1 MAALICGSLAYDT
14 IMVFPDQFKNHILP
28 DKVHI
33 LNVSFLVPRMRREF
47 GGCAGNIA
55 YNLKLLGG
63 DPVPMAT
70 VGQDFG
76 PYREHFVEQGINLS
90 QVKVIDELFT
100 PQAFITTDHDNNQI
114 TAFHPGAMMRSYENH
129 VKDVK
134 GVTFGIVSPDGREG
148 MLQNA
153 TEFAEAGI
161 PFIFDP
167 GQAMPLFNGAELRHF
182 IEQADYVTVN
192 DYESNLLQE
201 RTGWSENEIMQRV
214 KAYITTR
221 GPHGWGGKLTQALGI
236 GALPFSFAG
245 LVVGSI
251 VYSLPFAIQPLQRAF
266 ESVGPKPLEAAA
278 TLGAGPWDRFFSI
291 ALPLAK
297 PGFVTAAVLS
307 FAHTVG
313 EFGVVLMLGGNI
325 PQQTRVVS
333 VQIYDHVEAME
344 YAQAHWLAGGMVV
357 FSFTVLLLLNL
368 LQRRER
374 THHRTGHTGVL
385 G

>member
-1 MAALICGSLAYDT
+1 MSALICGSLAYDT

-76 PYREHFVEQGINLS
+76 PYREHFVEQGIHLG

-129 VKDVK
+129 VKDVP

-153 TEFAEAGI
+153 AEFAEGGI

-167 GQAMPLFNGAELRHF
+167 GQAMPLFNGEELRQF
-182 IEQADYVTVN
+182 IELADYVTVN

-201 RTGWSENEIMQRV
+201 RTGWSEQDIVQRV
-214 KAYITTR
+214 KAYITTQ
-221 GPHGWGGKLTQALGI
+221 GPK
-236 GALPFSFAG
+236 GALIHTPEKTYDIAPAHERRVTDPTGCGDAFRAG
-245 LVVGSI
+245 LIFGIEKGYDWLTIGRMGNLMGALKVEHPGT
-251 VYSLPFAIQPLQRAF
+251 QNQRF
-266 ESVGPKPLEAAA
+266 DFDEFNEQFKQQFGY
-278 TLGAGPWDRFFSI
+278 
-291 ALPLAK
+291 AL
-297 PGFVTAAVLS
+297 
-307 FAHTVG
+307 
-313 EFGVVLMLGGNI
+313 
-325 PQQTRVVS
+325 
-333 VQIYDHVEAME
+333 
-344 YAQAHWLAGGMVV
+344 
-357 FSFTVLLLLNL
+357 
-368 LQRRER
+368 
-374 THHRTGHTGVL
+374 
-385 G
+385 

>member
-1 MAALICGSLAYDT
+1 MSALICGSLAYDT

-63 DPVPMAT
+63 EPIPMAT

-76 PYREHFVEQGINLS
+76 PYREWFTEQEIDMS

-167 GQAMPLFNGAELRHF
+167 GQAMPLFNGQELRVF
-182 IEQADYVTVN
+182 IDQADYVVVN

-201 RTGWSENEIMQRV
+201 RTGWSDREIVSRV
-214 KAYITTR
+214 KAYITTQ
-221 GPHGWGGKLTQALGI
+221 GPR
-236 GALPFSFAG
+236 GALVHTPEKTYDVPPAHERRVVDPTGCGDAFRAG
-245 LVVGSI
+245 LIHGIQNGYDWLTIGRMGNLMGALKVEHPGTQNQRFDFDEFNDQFKQQFG
-251 VYSLPFAIQPLQRAF
+251 YSLA
-266 ESVGPKPLEAAA
+266 
-278 TLGAGPWDRFFSI
+278 
-291 ALPLAK
+291 
-297 PGFVTAAVLS
+297 
-307 FAHTVG
+307 
-313 EFGVVLMLGGNI
+313 
-325 PQQTRVVS
+325 
-333 VQIYDHVEAME
+333 
-344 YAQAHWLAGGMVV
+344 
-357 FSFTVLLLLNL
+357 
-368 LQRRER
+368 
-374 THHRTGHTGVL
+374 
-385 G
+385 

>member
-1 MAALICGSLAYDT
+1 MSALICGSLAYDT

-63 DPVPMAT
+63 EPVPMAT

-76 PYREHFVEQGINLS
+76 PYREWFVEQGIDMS

-100 PQAFITTDHDNNQI
+100 PQAFITTDLDNNQI

-129 VKDVK
+129 VKNVS

-221 GPHGWGGKLTQALGI
+221 GPHGSQIHTPEKTFDIPPAHERRVTDPTGCGDAFRAGLIFGIEKGYDWLTIGRMGNLM
-236 GALPFSFAG
+236 GALKVEHPGTQNQRFDYAEFAEQFKQQFG
-245 LVVGSI
+245 
-251 VYSLPFAIQPLQRAF
+251 YSL
-266 ESVGPKPLEAAA
+266 
-278 TLGAGPWDRFFSI
+278 
-291 ALPLAK
+291 
-297 PGFVTAAVLS
+297 
-307 FAHTVG
+307 
-313 EFGVVLMLGGNI
+313 
-325 PQQTRVVS
+325 
-333 VQIYDHVEAME
+333 
-344 YAQAHWLAGGMVV
+344 
-357 FSFTVLLLLNL
+357 
-368 LQRRER
+368 
-374 THHRTGHTGVL
+374 
-385 G
+385 